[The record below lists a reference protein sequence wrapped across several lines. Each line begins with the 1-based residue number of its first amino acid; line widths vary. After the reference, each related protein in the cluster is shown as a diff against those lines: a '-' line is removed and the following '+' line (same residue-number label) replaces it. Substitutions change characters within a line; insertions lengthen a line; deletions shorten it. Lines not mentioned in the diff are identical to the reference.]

1 MTMRWTTATTTTRMQ
16 AATIKMTAKAD
27 LVTLHM
33 DGWAWFRQMVADF
46 NDKREEEGWPKVD
59 DHNQSRQSDL
69 KLSAG
74 DGACLRPS
82 APLRGIAC
90 MIAELDDPHA
100 PVAPAASAP
109 ATDNG
114 HDMRVYP
121 RRRNGKTKQ
130 ARCRLCLDRKEECY
144 TTRYC
149 AKCNLDLCVPSNDG
163 ATRDCWGA
171 HLQLAP
177 SEILRWAPTK
187 RWAPVI
193 SAEPTTRHAR
203 SAK

>member
-1 MTMRWTTATTTTRMQ
+1 MHVTANHAYSDMG
-16 AATIKMTAKAD
+16 
-27 LVTLHM
+27 LVPFLNRVSS
-33 DGWAWFRQMVADF
+33 ALIFKNLR
-46 NDKREEEGWPKVD
+46 
-59 DHNQSRQSDL
+59 
-69 KLSAG
+69 SAG

-100 PVAPAASAP
+100 PAAP

-114 HDMRVYP
+114 HDLRVYP
-121 RRRNGKTKQ
+121 RRNGKTKQ
-130 ARCRLCLDRKEECY
+130 ARCPLCLDRKEECY